1 MEAVIDAPP
10 LLRPALAAVLD
21 AMGVVLVPALFAAV
35 VVAAV
40 PALPVAAA
48 SPAVMTTGWNAR

>member
-1 MEAVIDAPP
+1 VVFDAPL

-35 VVAAV
+35 VAAAV
-40 PALPVAAA
+40 PAILLAAA
-48 SPAVMTTGWNAR
+48 SPAVMTIGWNAI